1 MRLLLTTLALLCA
14 LAVVASPAGADTTIA
29 TTGSQ
34 LTVTAAPGVSNA
46 VTIGPGAS
54 PGTVRVS
61 DTADTLT
68 DLDGSCL
75 PAAIGAVDCAVSGT
89 VAVALGDGNDR
100 LSAGTAPVPLS
111 VDAGDG
117 NDTVDVADGQ
127 PDTVACGAGADDA
140 SHADAQD
147 ALDGCEET
155 PATAGPPDTS
165 ISSGPPAVTRLR
177 SASFAFDASEPAAF
191 QCSFDGAAYAACDR
205 APTYNGL
212 TDGDHALL
220 VRAVDLIGLAD
231 PSPES
236 FDWVVDTVAPTVT
249 LTTTPAAATNHT
261 TADFAFTTS
270 ETPAAMDCRLD
281 AAGWTACDTLTATR
295 YPGLAE
301 GSHTVTVRATDAAG
315 NTGSAA
321 YTWTVDLTAPAA
333 AFTAAPGALTND
345 TTPVFAVSAEA
356 GATLA
361 CSVDGAAFAACTS
374 TPAIPAVADGTH
386 TLRVR
391 ATDVAGNSAVIQ
403 HTWTQDSVRP
413 QTALTGGPASS
424 IAVNSASATFT
435 FASQA
440 GARFECALDGGA
452 WRTCGS
458 PATYGGLANGTHTFA
473 VRAVDVAG
481 NADGTPATRA
491 WTVRVDGAP
500 VARISVARDGDG
512 FTLNA
517 GASTDPDGGA
527 LVYRWQRDGAGAGT
541 GATLHY
547 AAPDHATRDVLT
559 VTVTDTGGGRGQ
571 ATVAMR
577 TRATTQTSALQRM
590 DVVRFGAGT
599 RLAPGASARIA
610 ALRSAI
616 STGAAQVRIEGFSR
630 AAGDAKAVS
639 GARARAVRALLVKGA
654 GRTPAVTLAA
664 RGAAAPAASN
674 ATAAGRARNDRV
686 VVTVSYRG
694 PAPRLV
700 TEQEGDAAVSRSN
713 APKAAAAGAGRAPK
727 LFAFWSNVPGGLRRL
742 EEVGSRVDVLAP
754 NWYTLAPADAT
765 IRGGRPNARVT
776 KLSRSLGFA
785 VWPVVNATMRG
796 SALIDTPAGR
806 TRIVER
812 IGALAARYRLAG
824 VTLDMEEMLPR
835 QKASYSTLVAQLAS
849 ALHAKHRKLAIYA
862 VRRTATDV
870 DDGAAAYDW
879 TALARAADLVLAS
892 GYNEHSA
899 TTTPGPVATQAGFA
913 ALASYAAATS
923 RARVAPTMGAFGY
936 QWTGGGARMLSSA
949 DAERRWP
956 VAAEVGSA
964 DGRSA
969 AAGATQTW
977 FASAEDLWAQ
987 EQTARRAGAEWIGL
1001 FSLGREPE
1009 RFWERSILR

>member
-1 MRLLLTTLALLCA
+1 
-14 LAVVASPAGADTTIA
+14 
-29 TTGSQ
+29 
-34 LTVTAAPGVSNA
+34 
-46 VTIGPGAS
+46 
-54 PGTVRVS
+54 
-61 DTADTLT
+61 
-68 DLDGSCL
+68 
-75 PAAIGAVDCAVSGT
+75 
-89 VAVALGDGNDR
+89 
-100 LSAGTAPVPLS
+100 
-111 VDAGDG
+111 
-117 NDTVDVADGQ
+117 
-127 PDTVACGAGADDA
+127 
-140 SHADAQD
+140 
-147 ALDGCEET
+147 
-155 PATAGPPDTS
+155 
-165 ISSGPPAVTRLR
+165 
-177 SASFAFDASEPAAF
+177 
-191 QCSFDGAAYAACDR
+191 
-205 APTYNGL
+205 
-212 TDGDHALL
+212 
-220 VRAVDLIGLAD
+220 
-231 PSPES
+231 
-236 FDWVVDTVAPTVT
+236 
-249 LTTTPAAATNHT
+249 
-261 TADFAFTTS
+261 
-270 ETPAAMDCRLD
+270 
-281 AAGWTACDTLTATR
+281 
-295 YPGLAE
+295 
-301 GSHTVTVRATDAAG
+301 
-315 NTGSAA
+315 
-321 YTWTVDLTAPAA
+321 
-333 AFTAAPGALTND
+333 
-345 TTPVFAVSAEA
+345 
-356 GATLA
+356 
-361 CSVDGAAFAACTS
+361 
-374 TPAIPAVADGTH
+374 
-386 TLRVR
+386 
-391 ATDVAGNSAVIQ
+391 
-403 HTWTQDSVRP
+403 
-413 QTALTGGPASS
+413 
-424 IAVNSASATFT
+424 
-435 FASQA
+435 
-440 GARFECALDGGA
+440 
-452 WRTCGS
+452 
-458 PATYGGLANGTHTFA
+458 

-481 NADGTPATRA
+481 NVDGTPATRA

-517 GASTDPDGGA
+517 GGSTDPDGSP

-559 VTVTDTGGGRGQ
+559 VTVTDGGGQRGQ

-599 RLAPGASARIA
+599 RLAPAASARIA

-616 STGAAQVRIEGFSR
+616 AVGAARVLIEGYSR
-630 AAGDAKAVS
+630 AGGHARAVS
-639 GARARAVRALLVKGA
+639 GARAKAVRALLVKGA
-654 GRTPAVTLAA
+654 AGAPAVTLAA
-664 RGAAAPAASN
+664 RGAAEPAASN

-686 VVTVSYRG
+686 VVTVSYQG

-700 TEQEGDAAVSRSN
+700 TEQEGDAAISRSN
-713 APKAAAAGAGRAPK
+713 APQTAAPGSGRAPR

-754 NWYTLAPADAT
+754 NWYTLSPADAA

-776 KLSRSLGFA
+776 KLSRTLGFA
-785 VWPVVNATMRG
+785 VWPVVNATMGG

-806 TRIVER
+806 ARIVER

-835 QKASYSTLVAQLAS
+835 QKASYSTLVAQLAA

-899 TTTPGPVATQAGFA
+899 TTAPGPVATQAGFA

-936 QWTGGGARMLSSA
+936 QWTGGAARMISSA

-969 AAGATQTW
+969 VAGATETW

-987 EQTARRAGAEWIGL
+987 EQAARRAGAQWIGL

-1009 RFWERSILR
+1009 RFWERSSLR